1 MSYRL
6 LSQSAGLSLLA
17 ITIWALVS
25 GLGNTVRS
33 VEDALAFGLLCLA
46 VAGLGGVL
54 FLVLR
59 WATSGSTTYWRT
71 IDTPPQVARILAMI
85 ICALSVQM
93 AVGAYFD
100 RQGHLG
106 ETAVA
111 VFLVIWTLFPAIFLG
126 ARIVRWP
133 SRVLRPSAFRLLIV
147 GVIALGIAAAL
158 TSLGFFSAASE
169 SQVQPVSQWPLVLGS
184 VVLGAAAEEVVWRVL
199 LLTALLQS
207 TRSRFHAVF
216 LSGVGFAMMHAP
228 LVLMQPVLRADWPM
242 LHFAVNAYAPEFLMT
257 AAVGCFLGAVW
268 LRTGSITLIVLTHTV
283 LNLGHALIFGV

>member
-54 FLVLR
+54 FLALR
-59 WATSGSTTYWRT
+59 WATSGSAVYWRT
-71 IDTPPQVARILAMI
+71 EGAPPQVARILAMI
-85 ICALSVQM
+85 ICALVMQM
-93 AVGAYFD
+93 AAGAYFD
-100 RQGHLG
+100 RQGRLG

-111 VFLVIWTLFPAIFLG
+111 VSLVIWTFFPAMFLG
-126 ARIVRWP
+126 SRIVRWP
-133 SRVLRPSAFRLLIV
+133 SRVLRPSVSRLLIV
-147 GVIALGIAAAL
+147 GAIALGIAAAL
-158 TSLGFFSAASE
+158 TSLGFFSVVGE
-169 SQVQPVSQWPLVLGS
+169 SQIQPVSQWPLVLGS

-199 LLTALLQS
+199 LLTALLQA
-207 TRSRFHAVF
+207 TGSRFHAVF

-228 LVLMQPVLRADWPM
+228 LALLQPVLRADWPM
-242 LHFAVNAYAPEFLMT
+242 LHFAANAYAPEFLMH
-257 AAVGCFLGAVW
+257 AVVGCFLGVIW
-268 LRTGSITLIVLTHTV
+268 LRTGSITLIVLTHVV
-283 LNLGHALIFGV
+283 LNLGDALLFGV

>member
-6 LSQSAGLSLLA
+6 LSLSAGIALLA
-17 ITIWALVS
+17 ITIWAVVS
-25 GLGNTVRS
+25 GSGSVRS
-33 VEDALAFGLLCLA
+33 GEDVLAFGLLCLA
-46 VAGLGGVL
+46 IAGLGGFI

-59 WATSGSTTYWRT
+59 WATSGSAIYWRT
-71 IDTPPQVARILAMI
+71 GDAPREVARIFAMI
-85 ICALSVQM
+85 ICALVVHM

-100 RQGHLG
+100 RQGRLG
-106 ETAVA
+106 ETAAA
-111 VFLVIWTLFPAIFLG
+111 VSLVIWTLFPAIFLG

-147 GVIALGIAAAL
+147 GAIALGIAAAL

-169 SQVQPVSQWPLVLGS
+169 SQIQPVSKWPLVLGS

-199 LLTALLQS
+199 LLTALLQA
-207 TRSRFHAVF
+207 TLSRFQAVF

-257 AAVGCFLGAVW
+257 TAVGCFLGVVW
-268 LRTGSITLIVLTHTV
+268 LRTGSITLVVLTHVV
-283 LNLGHALIFGV
+283 LNLGHALVFGV